1 MKKLVVIGLAT
12 VLTLGAVSIGTAAP
26 SKTIRLQATMNP
38 RGEVPKV
45 REPGAIGKFRATL
58 NKETHLLTWKL
69 TFRGLSGPA
78 TAAHIHVGGK
88 KIAGPV
94 LIPLCSPCTSGQ
106 TGSVTIAAGEQA
118 TILNA
123 RTYVNVHT
131 AKHPAGEIRGQTV
144 RMGPRKK

>member
-1 MKKLVVIGLAT
+1 MKKLVITALAAL
-12 VLTLGAVSIGTAAP
+12 VALAAVSIVVAAP

-45 REPGAIGKFRATL
+45 RQPGAIGKFRATL
-58 NKETHLLTWKL
+58 NKESHLLTWKL

-78 TAAHIHVGGK
+78 VAAHIHVGGK
-88 KIAGPV
+88 KTAGPV
-94 LIPLCSPCTSGQ
+94 LVPLCSPCTSGQ
-106 TGSVTIAAGEQA
+106 TGSATITTDQQG

-144 RMGPRKK
+144 RMGARKK